1 LTIEAASGNYVEAK
15 TISAGKAE
23 RESNECLQVKDNYV
37 RRIRRP
43 FELIYLLTI
52 LLLLADTI
60 MYF

>member
-1 LTIEAASGNYVEAK
+1 VEAK
-15 TISAGKAE
+15 TVSAGKAE